1 MHYSPDH
8 KKPAIIYEFELN
20 SGYSPAK
27 ISTYIFLQLSFHC
40 TIIRV
45 CVYVYSQK
53 SLMIQI
59 KPCVLKYTLPIGI
72 LSHTKI
78 LH

>member
-1 MHYSPDH
+1 MC
-8 KKPAIIYEFELN
+8 EFEPN

-27 ISTYIFLQLSFHC
+27 NSTYISLQLSFHC

-45 CVYVYSQK
+45 SVDVHSQK
-53 SLMIQI
+53 SLMTQI
-59 KPCVLKYTLPIGI
+59 KPCVLKYTLPIEI
-72 LSHTKI
+72 LSHIKI